1 MSFPSRSI
9 PEVSMDTTSHTGTA
23 HPDLPR
29 GAHGAHGAAG
39 TTAPLG
45 TADTGSDGITVI
57 RSEERLVVG
66 AESRPAELVRITKY
80 VVTEEQTV
88 TVPVRREHIRIER
101 LPAPQD
107 GPWRP
112 VDLLARRDPS
122 IPTYEVVLSE
132 EIPVVT
138 SEIRPREVVRV
149 YVDRISTEE
158 TITAELLREQV
169 DIQTSGTVGPRTL
182 QPNER
187 DIADGTTDRP
197 GII

>member
-1 MSFPSRSI
+1 MSFLSRSI
-9 PEVSMDTTSHTGTA
+9 PEVCMDTTSHTGTA
-23 HPDLPR
+23 HPDLTR
-29 GAHGAHGAAG
+29 GAHGAAG

-66 AESRPAELVRITKY
+66 SESRPAELVRITKY

-107 GPWRP
+107 APWRP

-149 YVDRISTEE
+149 YVDRIATEE
-158 TITAELLREQV
+158 TITAELRREQV
-169 DIQTSGTVGPRTL
+169 DIQTSGTVGPRTM
-182 QPNER
+182 QPNAR
-187 DIADGTTDRP
+187 DIADGSTDRP